1 MLANSLNKL
10 RRRGKEYNAPWEK
23 AFDRILSPLEE
34 FIHRQT
40 TSGILLFG
48 CAVVA
53 MLIANSP
60 LAEPYTKLLKT
71 YLTLSF
77 GDWKLG
83 LSLHHWINDFVMA
96 WFFLHVGLELK
107 REILVGE
114 LSDLRKAL
122 LPILAAIGGMVLPA
136 LLYLSINPSGP
147 TADGWG
153 IPMATDIAF
162 AVGAIAL
169 LGNRVPKSLVTFLV
183 ALAIVDD
190 LGAIAVIALFYTQT
204 LDISALL
211 SAAGTVGLLVAL
223 NLVGVRRSLPY
234 LLVGAFLWLFLLK
247 SGIHATLAGV
257 ILAFTIPAKPKYDP
271 LAFSEQVKNLMQMF
285 SRNCTPGSDITTND
299 HLRDYVQTLKNGVR
313 LVQSPLQVIEQS
325 LHLPVTYLVIPIFAL
340 ANAGLPLSVLQ
351 GGAALQDSIT
361 QGIVVALVAGKM
373 LGIAGTTWIGWKL
386 GLGQLPQGCR
396 FVHII
401 GVGLLGGIGFTMSIF
416 IAELGF
422 AGSYDD
428 LLLAK
433 AGVVIASLIAGIGGF
448 IVLWLAGR
456 KQPSGQAA
464 T

>member
-10 RRRGKEYNAPWEK
+10 LRRGREYNAPWER
-23 AFDRILSPLEE
+23 AFDRIITPLEE

-40 TSGILLFG
+40 TSGILLFT
-48 CAVVA
+48 CAIIA
-53 MLIANSP
+53 MFVANSP
-60 LAEPYTKLLKT
+60 WAADYNKLLKT

-77 GDWKLG
+77 GDWKLS

-114 LSDLRKAL
+114 LSNIRKAL
-122 LPILAAIGGMVLPA
+122 LPIIAAIGGMVVPA
-136 LLYLSINPSGP
+136 ALYLSLNAGTE
-147 TADGWG
+147 TAHGWG

-169 LGNRVPKSLVTFLV
+169 LGSRVPKTLVTFLV

-204 LDISALL
+204 LDFQAI
-211 SAAGTVGLLVAL
+211 AGAIITIALLVAL
-223 NLVGVRRSLPY
+223 NLAGVRRSLPY

-257 ILAFTIPAKPKYDP
+257 ILAFAIPAKPKYDP

-285 SRNCTPGSDITTND
+285 SRAYHPGEDITTND
-299 HLRDYVQTLKNGVR
+299 HLRDYVQALKNGVR
-313 LVQSPLQVIEQS
+313 LVQSPLQVIEQA

-351 GGAALQDSIT
+351 GGIALADPVT
-361 QGIVVALVAGKM
+361 QGIVLGLVAGKL
-373 LGIAGTTWIGWKL
+373 LGIAGTTWVGWKM
-386 GLGQLPQGCR
+386 GLGQLPEGCR
-396 FVHII
+396 FGHIV
-401 GVGLLGGIGFTMSIF
+401 GVSLLGGIGFTMSIF

-422 AGSYDD
+422 AGSADE

-433 AGVVIASLIAGIGGF
+433 AGIIIASLLAGISGFVWLYVIGGKQRT
-448 IVLWLAGR
+448 AG
-456 KQPSGQAA
+456 
-464 T
+464 